1 MARKKQVVQK
11 QKRQKV
17 YLPGEMAGDY
27 AHVKPKGAFRIFT
40 NYPLFA
46 AIGVLAIGGGLLL
59 ATFFSGRASPISD
72 SNGVRGDGVI
82 RKTPEAGATEASGAA
97 ATIKQYTAVPPLTI
111 DTTKI
116 YTATIKT
123 EKGDIAIQLDAVAAP
138 QAVNNFVFLAKDG
151 FYNGVTFWRV
161 VADADGTL
169 HFAQAG
175 DPTGT
180 GNGGAGYDLPYEP
193 TTVSFSAGVLA
204 MAKKSDAGSP
214 NNSSQFFFTLQ
225 DEPTLDGKFTAFGK
239 ITSGL
244 DVLMGFE
251 ARDPQTMQ
259 DPPPGVR
266 IESIEISES

>member
-1 MARKKQVVQK
+1 MPRKKQTVQT
-11 QKRQKV
+11 QKRQKG
-17 YLPGEMAGDY
+17 YQPGEMAGD
-27 AHVKPKGAFRIFT
+27 AGHVKPKGVFRIFS

-46 AIGVLAIGGGLLL
+46 AIGVVALGGGLLL
-59 ATFFSGRASPISD
+59 AVLVGGGQSPT
-72 SNGVRGDGVI
+72 SNSLGVRGDGVI
-82 RKTPEAGATEASGAA
+82 RKTAEVSATTTTGAA
-97 ATIKQYTAVPPLTI
+97 ANIKQYSAVPPMTI
-111 DTTKI
+111 DTTKT

-123 EKGDIAIQLDAVAAP
+123 EKGDIAIELDAAAAP

-151 FYNGVTFWRV
+151 FYDGVTFWRV
-161 VADADGTL
+161 VADDAGAL

-193 TTVSFSAGVLA
+193 TTASFSAGVLA
-204 MAKKSDAGSP
+204 MAKKPDAGSP

-239 ITSGL
+239 VTAGL
-244 DVLMGFE
+244 DILKTFDP
-251 ARDPQTMQ
+251 RDPQTMQ

-266 IESIEISES
+266 IESISISES